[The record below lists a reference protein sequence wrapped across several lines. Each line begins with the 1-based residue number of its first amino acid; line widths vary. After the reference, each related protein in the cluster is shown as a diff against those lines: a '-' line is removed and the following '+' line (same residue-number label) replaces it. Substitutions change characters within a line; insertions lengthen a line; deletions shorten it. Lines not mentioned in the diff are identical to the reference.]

1 MLPSA
6 STSCFTF
13 AAAVSVTVITTVLLA
28 ELELFARRSRSG
40 RLLSVPD
47 TDRHIA
53 RVTISQRAKTLD
65 NSRSGCFHH
74 PFDDASV
81 EVADE
86 IGVGLGQ
93 LPKRAVQE
101 IDPDPAVLAW
111 LELRLDGIEAE
122 PVELADQSGETAAAP
137 LAPGH
142 SLLTPAPAHSGGID
156 TVGAELV
163 GEGGEEP
170 GEERVGRRGEAEAGG
185 ARGPRGTPLG
195 AGDGAPGGRLGL
207 RQP

>member
-122 PVELADQSGETAAAP
+122 PVKLADQSGGTGATP
-137 LAPGH
+137 PAPGH
-142 SLLTPAPAHSGGID
+142 GLPTPTPAHFRRIH
-156 TVGAELV
+156 TVRAPPGR
-163 GEGGEEP
+163 EGG
-170 GEERVGRRGEAEAGG
+170 RGA
-185 ARGPRGTPLG
+185 
-195 AGDGAPGGRLGL
+195 
-207 RQP
+207 